1 MLRRPPRSTR
11 TDTLFPYTT
20 LFRSRPPRHRLRT
33 RGRGLRGSYSF
44 RVSLDRRAD
53 RPLMAERILYLAVA
67 VPPEHIVERH
77 HDARAG
83 IDRALEPRVGIV
95 DLQMQRYTIGFA
107 RRLADIFGKL
117 DRKGVV

>member
-77 HDARAG
+77 QDVRAG
-83 IDRALEPRVGIV
+83 IDRALEPRVGHV
-95 DLQMQRYTIGFA
+95 ALQMQPSTIRIG
-107 RRLADIFGKL
+107 RRRASILGKF
-117 DRKGVV
+117 